1 MLKIGALRTD
11 SDGQMP
17 FAIVAVV
24 LLLVTSY
31 SVVVL
36 ADVEDSG
43 KGLQESQKLIAS
55 LEYAAQETADRI
67 RALSV
72 SVMLSM
78 AKEGGEL
85 DQASLQKTF
94 ENKMGEA
101 ISNSYP
107 RTIGGIERDINGT
120 DFSLR
125 VVFLSDSP
133 GDPGGQSFPSFA
145 VVMGDVDVRVSSSS
159 ATLNITITIEAEIPV
174 PLPLINGLL
183 SDHTDMMK
191 GSRSELGRLM
201 SYQLG
206 SLAQM
211 RAMQGVG
218 AIGDMGH
225 LLTYDDVMAAVES
238 SLDILERTNLR
249 SHSGDTPLPANGSEL
264 DPAKLLLMEM
274 GFFNIDLN
282 KVLAQALYS
291 MMDKVALQWM
301 EYLDFI
307 RVPIELMDRVKG
319 DIDLALDLL
328 LEKAGMDT
336 LTVRYLKER
345 MIASGFKESDYRY
358 LNGGVFSMP
367 LPAMELSPSHLGGR
381 SVTVDPGFLI
391 MDTVRK
397 DVLCDEIWRY
407 FLPLYRQKTSET
419 FRMLQ
424 EVLADTASILA
435 EGRGLPTLSIRFD
448 PYDSNSFSQSLK
460 SGVEDAMPAIE
471 KAIDGSFQ
479 GAMQSRTMADPMSL
493 ELFKFI
499 ENYRAVLFGEHE
511 FEARLRATA
520 LSTYV
525 SELLAEPS
533 VSERY
538 SGNPSAMEM
547 LRLEVTNAMV
557 DNGATNSIRNQSKT
571 QGDGNMEVF
580 RIGLLNEDRSSS
592 FTAQV
597 ISSMVR
603 GMVQNVPGL
612 AQSISG
618 SISDV
623 VSSVADSNA
632 AVSGN
637 GIRQLPAAG
646 LMLQDGAG
654 NVYIDELVVDRAW
667 RGDVRASVLQPSEVR
682 GGAIHYI
689 GLEEWMPASYLST
702 IIVRLQGVLDYSLT
716 SGTTN
721 PLLPSSTALSTV
733 GLDMELRI
741 PVMSS
746 WPMQGTSYAS
756 SNTLGGD
763 LTLTIMRNIIPLMSH
778 LQGSLAACDALFS
791 FVAGMNARI
800 NGFVSDVMHTI
811 ANAILH
817 PVLALQ
823 AALEE
828 GLAHF
833 IGTRLS
839 PILEDAGRLT
849 WSTDIFGLRLELVTN
864 PLEFLLGMT
873 KDLLRATLSVNV
885 SDVHLSVSLRLLR
898 MAAGDYYVLGTAN
911 MAMSD
916 WFVSLTLDPSMR
928 VHRHLVEV
936 KGDIGDKGFHINF
949 PQIMQYETY
958 GLRLSQV
965 PALAPFLSSIPLPI
979 PGMRGSVDAG
989 LELKYDIPMAT
1000 DVVINEVELNPPGP
1014 DSGYEWVE
1022 LFNPLNRDVDISGW
1036 TLTTGKGLGRHHSLP
1051 DITIPPGGYHIHTF
1065 PTRTLNN
1072 GDSMT
1077 IPRGDSVQLWNS
1089 QGRMVDSTPWM
1100 IDTDDD
1106 SRTWQREHDGSDRWS
1121 MSAHTKGES
1130 NGPRSHGADLGQ
1142 WFVSELRAAATI
1154 AITKVSKAEADMD
1167 VFAEV
1172 LYETLEVLLDRIL
1185 KKMASCIV
1193 EMKLFIYLGM
1203 SDLSGSMSAGL
1214 ELSLVAGREFVLEGL
1229 RWILASVRQAVSD
1242 AINPGNLYP
1251 ASLDFL
1257 LTEAHLRLSFIT
1269 SMGPPDFIGR
1279 LSEDDSYEMRAM
1291 VEMNLAAL
1299 GDLVGKAHEDRR
1311 IGFGVMISGVPGVLL
1326 PPMFKVDPGRDV
1338 DVWIMKGTLT
1348 Y

>member
-1 MLKIGALRTD
+1 MLSGTLRID
-11 SDGQMP
+11 GRGQMP
-17 FAIVAVV
+17 FALVAVV

-43 KGLQESQKLIAS
+43 KGIQESQRMVEA
-55 LEYAAQETADRI
+55 LEDAAQDTADQI
-67 RALSV
+67 RSLSV
-72 SVMLSM
+72 SVMVSM

-85 DQASLQKTF
+85 DQASLQNTF
-94 ENKMGEA
+94 VTKMDEA

-120 DFSLR
+120 DFIVR

-133 GDPGGQSFPSFA
+133 GEPGGQSFPSFA
-145 VVMGDVDVRVSSSS
+145 VVMGDVAVMVVSSS
-159 ATLNITITIEAEIPV
+159 AHLNITISIEAEIPV

-183 SDHTDMMK
+183 SDHTETMK

-211 RAMQGVG
+211 RVMQGVG
-218 AIGDMGH
+218 AIGDTAP

-238 SLDILERTNLR
+238 SLDILERINLR
-249 SHSGDTPLPANGSEL
+249 SHSGDTQFPANASEL
-264 DPAKLLLMEM
+264 DPAELLLMEM
-274 GFFNIDLN
+274 GIHEIDLN
-282 KVLAQALYS
+282 KVMSQALYS
-291 MMDKVALQWM
+291 MIDKVALQWL

-307 RVPIELMDRVKG
+307 RVPIELMDKVRG
-319 DIDLALDLL
+319 DIDQALDLL
-328 LEKAGMDT
+328 LAKAGMDT
-336 LTVRYLKER
+336 LTVRFLKER
-345 MIASGFKESDYRY
+345 MASSGFRESDYRY
-358 LNGGVFSMP
+358 VNGGAFTMP
-367 LPAMELSPSHLGGR
+367 LPAVEFSPSHLNGR
-381 SVTVDPGFLI
+381 SVTLDPGSLI

-397 DVLCDEIWRY
+397 DVLSDEMWRF

-435 EGRGLPTLSIRFD
+435 EGGGLPVLSIRFD
-448 PYDSNSFSQSLK
+448 PYDSDSFSQSLK
-460 SGVEDAMPAIE
+460 NGVADAMPAI
-471 KAIDGSFQ
+471 KNAMDGSFQ

-499 ENYRAVLFGEHE
+499 EKYRAVLFGEHE
-511 FEARLRATA
+511 FEARLRAVA
-520 LSTYV
+520 LNTYV
-525 SELLAEPS
+525 SEFLAEPS

-538 SGNPSAMEM
+538 SSNSAAMEL
-547 LRLEVTNAMV
+547 LRLEITNAMV
-557 DNGATNSIRNQSKT
+557 DNGAIPSIRNHSQA

-580 RIGLLNEDRSSS
+580 EIGLMNEDRSSS
-592 FTAQV
+592 FTAKAL
-597 ISSMVR
+597 SSLVR
-603 GMVQNVPGL
+603 GLVDKVPGL
-612 AQSISG
+612 AESVSG
-618 SISDV
+618 SISAV
-623 VSSVADSNA
+623 VISVADSND

-637 GIRQLPAAG
+637 GIRQLPAQG

-654 NVYIDELVVDRAW
+654 NIYLDEVLVDRGW
-667 RGDVRASVLQPSEVR
+667 KGDVRASVLQPSEVR

-702 IIVRLQGVLDYSLT
+702 IVVRLQGALAYSLT

-721 PLLPSSTALSTV
+721 PLLPSSTALSIV

-746 WPMQGTSYAS
+746 WPLQGTSYAP

-778 LQGSLAACDALFS
+778 LQGSFAACDALFS
-791 FVAGMNARI
+791 FVATMNAKI

-811 ANAILH
+811 ANAVLY

-828 GLAHF
+828 GLANF
-833 IGTRLS
+833 IGSRLS
-839 PILEDAGRLT
+839 SLIEDAGRLT
-849 WSTDIFGLRLELVTN
+849 WSTDIFGLRLELATN
-864 PLEFLLGMT
+864 PLEVVLGMT

-928 VHRHLVEV
+928 VYRHLVEV

-989 LELKYDIPMAT
+989 LELKYDIPTAT

-1014 DSGYEWVE
+1014 DSGNEWVE
-1022 LFNPLNRDVDISGW
+1022 LFNPLSRDVDLNGW

-1051 DITIPPGGYHIHTF
+1051 NIVIPPGGYHIHTF

-1072 GDSMT
+1072 GDSLG

-1089 QGRMVDSTPWM
+1089 QGRMVDSTPWL

-1121 MSAHTKGES
+1121 MEPHTRGES
-1130 NGPRSHGADLGQ
+1130 NGPRAHGADIGQ
-1142 WFVSELRAAATI
+1142 WFVSELRTAATM

-1167 VFAEV
+1167 IFAQV
-1172 LYETLEVLLDRIL
+1172 LYETLEILLDRIL
-1185 KKMASCIV
+1185 KRMASCIV
-1193 EMKLFIYLGM
+1193 EMKLFIYLGV

-1242 AINPGNLYP
+1242 AINPGNYYP

-1279 LSEDDSYEMRAM
+1279 LSDDDSYEMRAM

-1299 GDLVGKAHEDRR
+1299 GDLVGRAHDDRR
-1311 IGFGVMISGVPGVLL
+1311 IGFGVVMSGVPGVLL
-1326 PPMFKVDPGRDV
+1326 PPMFKVDPGRNV